1 MAAYLVPLDAAG
13 SVIPLEKAIL
23 LIGRQADCDVTLTAS
38 RKISR
43 RHCALAVVNNSVIIR
58 DLGSTNGVTVN
69 GQRISKEILLTWG
82 DEVTIG
88 DVRFRFQ
95 KEPTPMKSNPARA
108 STRPTGV
115 ATINDEIGDA
125 PVALPD
131 EGRDFAVE
139 PSQPRIRPVSK
150 TASDYLDSGPLVPF
164 QPQAENFQPL
174 ASDSV

>member
-23 LIGRQADCDVTLTAS
+23 LVGRQADCDVSITTS

-43 RHCALAVVNNSVIIR
+43 RHCALAVVNNTVMIR

-69 GQRISKEILLTWG
+69 GTRIDKEVQLAWG

-95 KEPTPMKSNPARA
+95 KDAKPAVPQAPRA
-108 STRPTGV
+108 NALPTG
-115 ATINDEIGDA
+115 A
-125 PVALPD
+125 PTLNASEPD
-131 EGRDFAVE
+131 EHFSMADDAVPSLPETLGR
-139 PSQPRIRPVSK
+139 SRPKGKAAPEFV
-150 TASDYLDSGPLVPF
+150 DSGPLVPF
-164 QPQAENFQPL
+164 QPAG
-174 ASDSV
+174 DSL

>member
-23 LIGRQADCDVTLTAS
+23 LVGRQADCDVSITTS

-43 RHCALAVVNNSVIIR
+43 RHCALAVVNNTVIVR

-69 GQRISKEILLTWG
+69 GTRIEKETLLAWG

-95 KEPTPMKSNPARA
+95 KDPKPLVPIAPRENPRPADRATTNASEPVEGYSLADEPIAA
-108 STRPTGV
+108 SP
-115 ATINDEIGDA
+115 DA
-125 PVALPD
+125 L
-131 EGRDFAVE
+131 GRSRSKGKAVPE
-139 PSQPRIRPVSK
+139 FV
-150 TASDYLDSGPLVPF
+150 DSGPLVPY
-164 QPQAENFQPL
+164 QPSA
-174 ASDSV
+174 DSL